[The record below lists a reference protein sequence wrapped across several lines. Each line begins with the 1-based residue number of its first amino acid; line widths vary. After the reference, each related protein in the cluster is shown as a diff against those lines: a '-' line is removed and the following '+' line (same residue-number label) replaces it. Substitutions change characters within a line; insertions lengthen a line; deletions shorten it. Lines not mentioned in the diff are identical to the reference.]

1 MKKHGIVMK
10 NLKPAISS
18 LAKPVYLNE
27 HALHAVKEAIITHQL
42 KPNELYSESS
52 LAQKLGVS
60 RTPVR
65 EALISLASQGFI
77 TTVRGR
83 GFRINVWDKK
93 KVLEIYRFR
102 KVLELATVKFASPR
116 MTANVIAK
124 LKEIHAEELE
134 AMEKGD
140 ARAHQLA
147 DRAIHMTLAAQADN
161 GYLLS
166 SMAGMRDLV
175 EWVGF
180 ELIRQRPDLQ
190 IKYSNEHRELI
201 TALEQGD
208 HELAE
213 SVMSRH
219 IDRGRV
225 SVIKALNL
233 AGATQD

>member
-1 MKKHGIVMK
+1 VI
-10 NLKPAISS
+10 NFKPAISS
-18 LAKPVYLNE
+18 LTKPVSLKE

-65 EALISLASQGFI
+65 EALISLVSQGFVN
-77 TTVRGR
+77 TVRSR

-93 KVLEIYRFR
+93 KVQEIFRFR
-102 KVLELATVKFASPR
+102 KVLELAAVKFASPR
-116 MTANVIAK
+116 MTADVIAK
-124 LKEIHAEELE
+124 LKEIHEEELE
-134 AMEKGD
+134 AQAQGD

-147 DRAIHMTLAAQADN
+147 DRDIHMTLTARADN
-161 GYLLS
+161 AYLLS
-166 SMAGMRDLV
+166 SMAGMRDLI

-180 ELIRQRPDLQ
+180 EIIRQRPDLRH
-190 IKYSNEHRELI
+190 KFSNEHQELI
-201 TALEQGD
+201 AALEQGD

-225 SVIKALNL
+225 ALIKALDPVF
-233 AGATQD
+233 AQEG

>member
-1 MKKHGIVMK
+1 MSNQGALVSG
-10 NLKPAISS
+10 LTPAISS
-18 LAKPVYLNE
+18 IAKPIYLKE

-65 EALISLASQGFI
+65 EALISLASQGFVN
-77 TTVRGR
+77 TVRGR
-83 GFRINVWDKK
+83 GFRVNVWDKK

-102 KVLELATVKFASPR
+102 KILELATVKFASPR
-116 MTANVIAK
+116 MTADVIAK

-134 AMEKGD
+134 ATEKRD

-147 DRAIHMTLAAQADN
+147 DRAIHLTLAAQADN

-180 ELIRQRPDLQ
+180 ELIRQMPDLQ
-190 IKYSNEHRELI
+190 QKYSNEHLELI
-201 TALEQGD
+201 AALEQGD

-225 SVIKALNL
+225 SVITALSE
-233 AGATQD
+233 AGARKG

>member
-1 MKKHGIVMK
+1 MPG
-10 NLKPAISS
+10 LKPAISS

-27 HALHAVKEAIITHQL
+27 HALQAVKEAIITHQL

-83 GFRINVWDKK
+83 GFRVNIWDKK

-102 KVLELATVKFASPR
+102 KVLEIAIVKFAAPR
-116 MTANVIAK
+116 MTADVIAK
-124 LKEIHAEELE
+124 LNEIHAEELE
-134 AMEKGD
+134 AMEKRD
-140 ARAHQLA
+140 TRAHQLA
-147 DRAIHMTLAAQADN
+147 DRAIHMTLAGQADN

-180 ELIRQRPDLQ
+180 ELTRQRPDLQ

-225 SVIKALNL
+225 SVIKAFNV
-233 AGATQD
+233 AGTTQD